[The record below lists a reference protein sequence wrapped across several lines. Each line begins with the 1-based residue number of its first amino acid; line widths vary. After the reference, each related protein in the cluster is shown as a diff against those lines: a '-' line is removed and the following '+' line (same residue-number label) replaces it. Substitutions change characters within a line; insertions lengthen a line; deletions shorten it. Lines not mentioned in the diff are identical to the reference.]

1 MEKAFL
7 NPMNT
12 QEIILTLSI
21 LFVGLVLSVVV
32 GLTCKNFLNK
42 LFGAAAHVF
51 TEHFATSVEIR
62 AYYGHGSNVTTWLKQ
77 LIEDKCEV
85 GHFRATNSIAN
96 LKTRSGRLHE
106 MSSNV
111 SNEKKKKDGDD
122 VDDDVYKLKKQL
134 DPLQSG
140 RSIFFFHKRTV
151 VHITRNID
159 PDCKNHSTPTEVYN
173 ITAYG
178 TRNKQFLIEMINEAR
193 KMAEKKPKEEINY
206 YKAVHSVHSSSWER
220 SNRFKPR
227 AVSSIIL
234 QDGVTNEIEKDVQ
247 EFMESKEWYK
257 ERGIPYRRGYL
268 LYGPPGCG
276 KTSFVKAIAGQIG
289 YDIYEMPLS
298 NRNLTDESLNSL
310 MSEIDEKSI
319 LLFEDV
325 DAVFLPRL
333 QDEERSDKDDGLLGK
348 LKIRET
354 KSKISFSGLLNAIDG
369 VASQEDYIVFMTT
382 NQIEKLDSALIRP
395 GRIDKRQLIDYP
407 DVEQILTFFKK
418 FYPGCDDSVAETFAK
433 AVKKLDCKP
442 SVAQIQGIF
451 LKHKHEPEA
460 NLLDVDTLIDV
471 CKDNFD
477 PLRVIYL

>member
-1 MEKAFL
+1 M
-7 NPMNT
+7 
-12 QEIILTLSI
+12 QDIVLTLPF
-21 LFVGLVLSVVV
+21 LFVALVLSLVV
-32 GLTCKNFLNK
+32 GLTCKIFLSK
-42 LFGAAAHVF
+42 LFGAAAHLL

-62 AYYGHGSNVTTWLKQ
+62 AYYGHGSNVTAWLKQ
-77 LIEDKCEV
+77 LINDKCEV
-85 GHFRATNSIAN
+85 GHFRATNSLAN
-96 LKTRSGRLHE
+96 LKTTSGRVQE

-111 SNEKKKKDGDD
+111 SNEKKKKEGDD
-122 VDDDVYKLKKQL
+122 DDDVSKLKKQL

-140 RSIFFFHKRTV
+140 RSIFFFHKGTIIR
-151 VHITRNID
+151 ITRNID
-159 PDCKNHSTPTEVYN
+159 PDCKSHSTPTEVFN
-173 ITAYG
+173 IIAYG

-193 KMAEKKPKEEINY
+193 KMAEMKPKEEINY
-206 YKAVHSVHSSSWER
+206 YKAVHSVHSSSWCR

-234 QDGVTNEIEKDVQ
+234 KDGITNEIEKDVQ

-257 ERGIPYRRGYL
+257 ARGIPYRRGYL

-289 YDIYEMPLS
+289 YDIYEMALS

-310 MSEIDEKSI
+310 ISEIDEKSI

-348 LKIRET
+348 LKIRES
-354 KSKISFSGLLNAIDG
+354 KSKISFSGLLNALDG

-382 NQIEKLDSALIRP
+382 NQIEKLDAALIRP

-407 DVEQILTFFKK
+407 DEEQIVTFFKK
-418 FYPGCDDSVAETFAK
+418 FYPGCDENVADTFAK